1 MNTYSE
7 LRQKQQKEVDDF
19 PFFFAFSNKQFEEG
33 MAEFGLE
40 PNDTNKIYRLSDTGD
55 YYLRSD
61 TDRLC
66 EMFERHIKEVQTQ
79 IDADTTGEGF
89 IFEMFN
95 YELAN
100 HEYVITYDITDTL
113 NALGLELGDVQNDQR
128 LKHGLELAR
137 QNQLCQRRE

>member
-1 MNTYSE
+1 MNVYSE
-7 LRQKQQKEVDDF
+7 LRQKHQNEVDDF
-19 PFFFAFSNKQFEEG
+19 PFMFAFSNKQFEEG
-33 MAEFGLE
+33 MAKFGLG
-40 PNDTNKIYRLSDTGD
+40 PNDTDKIYRLSDTVG

-61 TDRLC
+61 AERLH
-66 EMFERHIKEVQTQ
+66 EMFKRHEKEMQDQ

-89 IFEMFN
+89 IFDMFN

-113 NALGLELGDVQNDQR
+113 DALGLEMGDVQNDQR

-137 QNQLCQRRE
+137 KNQLCQEK